1 MKKQNQLNIDYFSR
15 CIEVLEQAYK
25 PIQQSDIKNID
36 YDIYR
41 SACIKEFEIIL
52 EQCGS
57 LLKKR
62 LREFFTSKKQ
72 LDRLSFK
79 DIFRYS
85 AKHGLISLQSSENWL
100 IFRDKRNNTAHHYG
114 EHFAEEILELIP
126 DFIIE
131 AKKIEKLLKN
141 NEK

>member
-1 MKKQNQLNIDYFSR
+1 MKKQDLNVDYFSR
-15 CIEVLEQAYK
+15 CVEVLDSAYRSIK
-25 PIQQSDIKNID
+25 KSDVKKID

-62 LREFFTSKKQ
+62 LREFVAVKTQ
-72 LDRLSFK
+72 LDKLNFK

-85 AKHGLISLQSSENWL
+85 AKHGLISSQSSENWL

-114 EHFAEEILELIP
+114 EQFAEEILEIIP
-126 DFIIE
+126 EFITE
-131 AKKIEKLLKN
+131 ARKIERLLKN
-141 NEK
+141 NEG

>member
-1 MKKQNQLNIDYFSR
+1 MKEKLNIDYFSR
-15 CIEVLEQAYK
+15 CIVVLEQAYK
-25 PIQQSDIKNID
+25 SIKESGIKKID

-52 EQCGS
+52 EQYGN

-62 LREFFTSKKQ
+62 VREFFTSKEQ

-79 DIFRYS
+79 DIFRCS

-114 EHFAEEILELIP
+114 EHFAEEILEIIP
-126 DFIIE
+126 EFILE
-131 AKKIEKLLKN
+131 AKKLK
-141 NEK
+141 KC